1 MKKII
6 IALVVCMFIF
16 SSLTI
21 VVDDN
26 QTDEYTL
33 KVRKFIE
40 IRNIIPIYTEHGL
53 EKIPPNKGGGGK
65 NKPPTVTI
73 TNPQNG
79 MTVSGIV
86 TITVSV
92 YDKED
97 TPAPTP
103 IIIIDGIQ
111 VAQAFS
117 YEWNTD
123 PISVGSHS
131 ITAIATDSGGKTGSD
146 SITVYKGEGGP
157 GAVDKYALVIGI
169 SDYDGGTV
177 NDLQYCDDDARDW
190 MDFLEE
196 EGYSVTIL
204 TDSQATASAINSAV
218 DALLA
223 IEDGND
229 YVVFTYSG
237 HGIKYNVYGSSIVS
251 SDLYY
256 MTHGWLEA
264 KFASAD
270 SPHIYFAFDAC
281 VIGDFK
287 GLIST
292 NRVGAFASNRRYSY
306 DGDTSMQNG
315 VFTYFQMIGWS
326 SFDNFEGDGTFAV
339 QQMKNWASSVHV
351 RVDPFVQDR
360 YTGDMIP

>member
-6 IALVVCMFIF
+6 IALVACMFIL

-21 VVDDN
+21 VVNDN
-26 QTDEYTL
+26 RTNGYTL
-33 KVRKFIE
+33 KLRKFIE
-40 IRNIIPIYTEHGL
+40 TRSIIPVYTEHGL

-73 TNPQNG
+73 LNPQNG
-79 MTVSGIV
+79 ATVSGIV

-97 TPAPTP
+97 NPDPTP
-103 IIIIDGIQ
+103 IIIIDGTQ
-111 VAQAFS
+111 VAHAFS
-117 YEWNTD
+117 YDWNTD
-123 PISVGSHS
+123 LILDGSHI
-131 ITAIATDSGGKTGSD
+131 ITATATDSGGKTGSD
-146 SITVYKGEGGP
+146 SITVYKGGG
-157 GAVDKYALVIGI
+157 GSGTVDKYALVIGI
-169 SDYDGGTV
+169 SDYDGTV
-177 NDLQYCDDDARDW
+177 NDLHYCDDDAMDW
-190 MDFLEE
+190 RDFLED

-204 TDSQATASAINSAV
+204 IDSNATAYNINSAV

-223 IEDGND
+223 NEDGND

-237 HGIKYNVYGSSIVS
+237 HGFKNNVYGSSIIS

-281 VIGDFK
+281 VIGDFR

-306 DGDTSMQNG
+306 DGDESMRNG
-315 VFTYFQMIGWS
+315 VYTYFQMIGWN
-326 SFDNFEGDGTFAV
+326 SFDNFEGDGAFAV
-339 QQMKNWASSVHV
+339 QQMKNWASSVHIP
-351 RVDPFVQDR
+351 VDPFIQDR
-360 YTGDMIP
+360 YTGNMMP